1 MADTEQI
8 RQQVQSPAPFS
19 TWFGVVLLMVLFGVM
34 AVAIIGP
41 APRGDTYEQQR
52 AQNREKKLKDLRD
65 EDAKALTSYGWID
78 KNKGSVRI
86 PIERAMELTV
96 AALANKKPVAA
107 GPIATPA
114 PEASAPPAG
123 PGAASPAPA
132 PSAQASGT
140 AKPTSVAGPHSEAR
154 GQPAA
159 AVNPP
164 SAPPSTQPGAAA
176 TPAASPKSGVAVPAV
191 SPAATPAASAPG
203 SPLPVRGA
211 SSTPSP

>member
-1 MADTEQI
+1 
-8 RQQVQSPAPFS
+8 VQSPAPFS

-65 EDAKALTSYGWID
+65 EDAKALTGYGWID

-96 AALANKKPVAA
+96 AALANKKPAAA

-123 PGAASPAPA
+123 PGVASPAPA

-159 AVNPP
+159 AINPP

-176 TPAASPKSGVAVPAV
+176 TPAASPKSGVAAPAV
-191 SPAATPAASAPG
+191 PPAASPAASAPG

>member
-19 TWFGVVLLMVLFGVM
+19 TWFGVVLLMVLFGAI

-52 AQNREKKLKDLRD
+52 AQKRGENLKKLHE
-65 EDAKALTSYGWID
+65 EDAKALTGYAWID

-86 PIERAMELTV
+86 PIERAMQLAV
-96 AALANKKPVAA
+96 ADLANKKPTAA

-114 PEASAPPAG
+114 AEASA
-123 PGAASPAPA
+123 A
-132 PSAQASGT
+132 PSAAASASAAPSASPHATGT
-140 AKPTSVAGPHSEAR
+140 PKPTTAEGPNSESR

-159 AVNPP
+159 AINPP
-164 SAPPSTQPGAAA
+164 PTQPGTQPGAHSAA
-176 TPAASPKSGVAVPAV
+176 SASPKAPAAAPAASPGHS
-191 SPAATPAASAPG
+191 ATPA
-203 SPLPVRGA
+203 
-211 SSTPSP
+211 PSP

>member
-65 EDAKALTSYGWID
+65 EDAKALTGYGWID

-96 AALANKKPVAA
+96 AALAHKKPVAA

-114 PEASAPPAG
+114 PEASAAPAG
-123 PGAASPAPA
+123 PGTASPAPA
-132 PSAQASGT
+132 P
-140 AKPTSVAGPHSEAR
+140 
-154 GQPAA
+154 
-159 AVNPP
+159 
-164 SAPPSTQPGAAA
+164 
-176 TPAASPKSGVAVPAV
+176 
-191 SPAATPAASAPG
+191 
-203 SPLPVRGA
+203 
-211 SSTPSP
+211 

>member
-19 TWFGVVLLMVLFGVM
+19 TWLGVVLLMVLFGAL

-52 AQNREKKLKDLRD
+52 AQNRQKKLKDLRD

-86 PIERAMELTV
+86 PIERAIQLTAAELAT
-96 AALANKKPVAA
+96 KKPAPA
-107 GPIATPA
+107 GPIATATPETSAA
-114 PEASAPPAG
+114 PS
-123 PGAASPAPA
+123 ASPAQSASPHATGA
-132 PSAQASGT
+132 P
-140 AKPTSVAGPHSEAR
+140 KPTSVAGPGSEAH

-164 SAPPSTQPGAAA
+164 PVQPGTQPGANAS
-176 TPAASPKSGVAVPAV
+176 PGASPKSPAAAPAASHSV
-191 SPAATPAASAPG
+191 SPAGNPSPAHSTTPA
-203 SPLPVRGA
+203 
-211 SSTPSP
+211 PSP

>member
-8 RQQVQSPAPFS
+8 RRQTQSPAPFS
-19 TWFGVVLLMVLFGVM
+19 TWFGVVLLMFLFLAIVV
-34 AVAIIGP
+34 AVIGP
-41 APRGDTYEQQR
+41 SPRSDTYEQQR

-65 EDAKALTSYGWID
+65 EDAKALTGYAWID

-86 PIERAMELTV
+86 PIERAMQLTV
-96 AALANKKPVAA
+96 ADLANKKPTAA

-114 PEASAPPAG
+114 AEAPGAPAG

-140 AKPTSVAGPHSEAR
+140 PKPTSVAGQNSEAH

-159 AVNPP
+159 AIKPP
-164 SAPPSTQPGAAA
+164 PAPPGTQPNASAPPA
-176 TPAASPKSGVAVPAV
+176 PAKSGAVPA
-191 SPAATPAASAPG
+191 SPVPVPSAPG

-211 SSTPSP
+211 TASPSP

>member
-19 TWFGVVLLMVLFGVM
+19 TWLGVVLLMVLFGAL

-65 EDAKALTSYGWID
+65 EDAKALTAYAWID

-86 PIERAMELTV
+86 PIERAMQVTV
-96 AALANKKPVAA
+96 AELANKKPTTA

-114 PEASAPPAG
+114 PEASAAASAAP
-123 PGAASPAPA
+123 AASPAQ
-132 PSAQASGT
+132 SASSHATGT
-140 AKPTSVAGPHSEAR
+140 PKPTSVAGPGSEAH

-164 SAPPSTQPGAAA
+164 PVQPGTQPGANAS
-176 TPAASPKSGVAVPAV
+176 PGASPKSPTAAPAV
-191 SPAATPAASAPG
+191 SP
-203 SPLPVRGA
+203 
-211 SSTPSP
+211 

>member
-19 TWFGVVLLMVLFGVM
+19 TWFGVVLLMVLFGAI

-65 EDAKALTSYGWID
+65 EDAKALTGYAWID

-86 PIERAMELTV
+86 PIERAMQL
-96 AALANKKPVAA
+96 AATELANKKPTAA

-114 PEASAPPAG
+114 AEASAAPSAAAP
-123 PGAASPAPA
+123 AASPAA
-132 PSAQASGT
+132 SASPRATGT
-140 AKPTSVAGPHSEAR
+140 PKPTTVEGPNSEAR

-159 AVNPP
+159 ATNPP
-164 SAPPSTQPGAAA
+164 PTQPGTQPGAN
-176 TPAASPKSGVAVPAV
+176 PSPVASP
-191 SPAATPAASAPG
+191 SAKP
-203 SPLPVRGA
+203 
-211 SSTPSP
+211 

>member
-19 TWFGVVLLMVLFGVM
+19 TWLGVVLLMVLFGAL

-65 EDAKALTSYGWID
+65 EDAKALAAYAWID

-86 PIERAMELTV
+86 PIERAMQVTV
-96 AALANKKPVAA
+96 AELANKKPTAA

-114 PEASAPPAG
+114 PEASAAASAAP
-123 PGAASPAPA
+123 AASPG
-132 PSAQASGT
+132 QFASPHATGT
-140 AKPTSVAGPHSEAR
+140 PKPTSVAGPGSEAH

-159 AVNPP
+159 AVN
-164 SAPPSTQPGAAA
+164 SPGALPKSPTAA
-176 TPAASPKSGVAVPAV
+176 PAASP
-191 SPAATPAASAPG
+191 
-203 SPLPVRGA
+203 
-211 SSTPSP
+211 

>member
-19 TWFGVVLLMVLFGVM
+19 TWLGVVLLMVLFGAL

-52 AQNREKKLKDLRD
+52 AQNRQKKLKDLRD
-65 EDAKALTSYGWID
+65 EDAKALTSYAWID

-86 PIERAMELTV
+86 PIERAIQLTAAELAT
-96 AALANKKPVAA
+96 KKPAPA
-107 GPIATPA
+107 GPIATVA
-114 PEASAPPAG
+114 PETSAAPSAAS
-123 PGAASPAPA
+123 AASPAQ
-132 PSAQASGT
+132 SASPHATGT
-140 AKPTSVAGPHSEAR
+140 PKPTSVAGPGSEAH

-164 SAPPSTQPGAAA
+164 PVQPGTQPGANAS
-176 TPAASPKSGVAVPAV
+176 PGASPKSP
-191 SPAATPAASAPG
+191 PAAAAASP
-203 SPLPVRGA
+203 
-211 SSTPSP
+211 